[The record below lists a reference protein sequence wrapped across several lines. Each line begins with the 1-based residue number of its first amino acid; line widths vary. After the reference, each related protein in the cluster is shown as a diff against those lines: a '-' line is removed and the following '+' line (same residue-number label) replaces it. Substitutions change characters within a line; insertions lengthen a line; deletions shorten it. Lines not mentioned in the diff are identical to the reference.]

1 MYNGNVGGD
10 IMLIDIIDLKTNH
23 LKEIVLDEDIKFDEE
38 KIKNSELL
46 DLKEVHIKGIIFKD
60 SLDDYQISADV
71 TGIMVLP
78 CSITL
83 KPVTHKF
90 STKLEG
96 SIIEM
101 LEEIDEN
108 IKNVENSIDI
118 LPIIWENILVEIP
131 SKVVSEEANNINLK
145 GDGWQ
150 LVTDDTRESKINPEL
165 EKLKDLL

>member
-118 LPIIWENILVEIP
+118 LPIIWENILMEIP
-131 SKVVSEEANNINLK
+131 TRVVSPDADISNLH
-145 GDGWQ
+145 GDGWR
-150 LVTDDTRESKINPEL
+150 VINDEEESVN
-165 EKLKDLL
+165 

>member
-23 LKEIVLDEDIKFDEE
+23 LKNIELDEDIIFDEE
-38 KIKNSELL
+38 KLKDSEIL
-46 DLKEVHIKGIIFKD
+46 DLKDVHIKGIIFKD

-71 TGIMVLP
+71 VGVMVLP

-83 KPVTHKF
+83 KPVEHQF

-101 LEEIDEN
+101 LQEIDEN

-131 SKVVSEEANNINLK
+131 SKVVSEEAENIHLK
-145 GDGWQ
+145 GDGWK
-150 LVTDDTRESKINPEL
+150 LITDDVQESTINPEL